1 MPWLAITLP
10 TVRNESGGGGDRL
23 GIAGKNPNGNGEA
36 ETRAVGDP
44 CHRRF
49 ATTDKATTI
58 AEEEYFWTKFA
69 VFPTHCFF
77 RGGQN

>member
-1 MPWLAITLP
+1 MNRGAGAIDL
-10 TVRNESGGGGDRL
+10 ESLEKIQTEMGRREAVGG
-23 GIAGKNPNGNGEA
+23 
-36 ETRAVGDP
+36 GDP

-69 VFPTHCFF
+69 VFPTHCSF
-77 RGGQN
+77 RGGKIDR